1 MYFPH
6 TPLMPFWSSTP
17 FANAALAGD
26 VPSAWFVD
34 FGHDPDCGGDCF
46 TDRVLP
52 MSVRLVRS
60 GQ

>member
-1 MYFPH
+1 MLP
-6 TPLMPFWSSTP
+6 WWVV
-17 FANAALAGD
+17 

-34 FGHDPDCGGDCF
+34 FDHDAACGGDCF